1 MSKKK
6 HQKHRDEHPKDIP
19 MREKVMTIFR
29 EHSGELFKT
38 NELSKMIGIRS
49 DSDDYQA
56 LRDELRQLE
65 REEAIVHGSRRRY
78 GIVPPRP
85 TQIAGTLKMQPTGNA
100 IVKPDKDSGLRD
112 TVLIRARNLANAV
125 HGDKVSVSLY
135 APKPG
140 ERPQGEVTEIL
151 ERASKIITGSV
162 EKSQRNFFIKP
173 ESGKLQRHVLV
184 TKHDLSG
191 AKPGDKVKVEL
202 YDWEDEH
209 RDPEG
214 KVLQVLGK
222 SGQFKVEIQAL
233 VSESGLPDEFPKSV
247 LDQAESYPTK
257 IPKEEIE
264 KRLDLRKE
272 TIFTIDPEDAKDFD
286 DAVSLTEN
294 DDWTVTLGVHIADVS
309 HFVTEGSPL
318 DKESLDRGTSIY
330 LAGGVIPML
339 PEKLSNDLCSL
350 KPDVERLTYSA
361 IMVIDPMT
369 GKVKKSEFKKSVIK
383 SVMRFSYEEA
393 EERTTTG
400 KGKYAKLLKQM
411 RELSEKMYAQR
422 RKDGSIDFETDEV
435 RFKFDDNGTP
445 TEAYKKERLG
455 SMKMIE
461 EFMLAA
467 NRAVAEFISKKAKD
481 GNEKPFL
488 YRIHADPDPDKVRD
502 LARMAKSLG
511 YSLNPEKVTPKTIQ
525 KFLDSVKGSPEEKS
539 LNNLMLRAMAKAV
552 YAEHNVGHF
561 GLAFM
566 HYTHFTSPIRRYP
579 DLIIHRML
587 EEYMQKGGMS
597 TKRENMY
604 YKMLPEIAEHTS
616 AMERRATEAERD
628 SAKIAQLYVMASKVG
643 EEFDGRVTGVQHYGF
658 FVGLD
663 NGAEGLV
670 HIRELDGYYTYDE
683 INHALIPQRSGSGS
697 KRNVPHHRK
706 RPAPKKSKGYK
717 MGDAVRVK
725 LIRVNE
731 VKRALDFAV
740 AEE

>member
-1 MSKKK
+1 MPKHKRQKGEQLGDLPLRERILDIFKKN
-6 HQKHRDEHPKDIP
+6 
-19 MREKVMTIFR
+19 
-29 EHSGELFKT
+29 SGELFKT
-38 NELSKMIGIRS
+38 NEISKMIGVRS
-49 DSDDYQA
+49 DSDDYQM
-56 LRDELRQLE
+56 LRDELRRLE
-65 REEAIVHGSRRRY
+65 RDGVIIHGSRRRY
-78 GIVPPRP
+78 GIIPPRP
-85 TQIAGTLKMQPTGNA
+85 TQITGIVKMQPTGNA
-100 IVKPDKDSGLRD
+100 IVKPEKDSGLHD

-125 HGDKVSVSLY
+125 HGDKVSVALY
-135 APKPG
+135 AAKHG
-140 ERPQGEVTEIL
+140 ERPQGEIIEIL
-151 ERASKIITGSV
+151 ERASKIITGRV

-173 ESGKLQRHVLV
+173 ESGKLLRDVLV
-184 TKHDLSG
+184 TKSDLSG

-214 KVLQVLGK
+214 KVLEVFGR
-222 SGQFKVEIQAL
+222 SGSFKVEMQAL
-233 VSESGLPDEFPKSV
+233 AAESGLPGEFPKAV
-247 LDQAESYPTK
+247 IQQAESYPPT
-257 IPKEEIE
+257 IPKEEIV

-286 DAVSLTEN
+286 DAISLTEN

-318 DKESLDRGTSIY
+318 DKEALERGTSIY

-339 PEKLSNDLCSL
+339 PEQLSNDLCSL
-350 KPDVERLTYSA
+350 KPDVERLTYSV
-361 IMVIDPMT
+361 IMTVDPMT
-369 GKVKKSEFKKSVIK
+369 GKIKKSECFKSIIK
-383 SVMRFSYEEA
+383 SAMRFSYEEA
-393 EERTTTG
+393 EKRTTSG

-435 RFKFDDNGTP
+435 RFKFDDKGNP
-445 TEAYKKERLG
+445 TEAYKKGRLG

-481 GNEKPFL
+481 GREKPFL

-502 LARMAKSLG
+502 LAHLAKSLG
-511 YSLNPEKVTPKTIQ
+511 YSFNPEGVTPKTIQ
-525 KFLDSVKGSPEEKS
+525 KFLESIKGKPEEKL
-539 LNNLMLRAMAKAV
+539 LNGLMLRAMAKAI

-561 GLAFM
+561 GLAFL

-587 EEYMQKGGMS
+587 HEYMQKGGMMP
-597 TKRENMY
+597 KREHY
-604 YKMLPEIAEHTS
+604 YFKMLPDLAEHTS

-628 SAKIAQLYVMASKVG
+628 SAKIAQLFVMASKVG
-643 EEFDGRVTGVQHYGF
+643 EEFDGIVTGVQHYGF
-658 FVGLD
+658 FVGLE

-670 HIRELDGYYTYDE
+670 HIRELNGYYTYDE
-683 INHALIPQRSGSGS
+683 AHLALIPQRSGSSRGDTARH
-697 KRNVPHHRK
+697 KR
-706 RPAPKKSKGYK
+706 RPKPSAKAYRIGEK
-717 MGDAVRVK
+717 VRVK

-731 VKRALDFAV
+731 TKRALDFGI